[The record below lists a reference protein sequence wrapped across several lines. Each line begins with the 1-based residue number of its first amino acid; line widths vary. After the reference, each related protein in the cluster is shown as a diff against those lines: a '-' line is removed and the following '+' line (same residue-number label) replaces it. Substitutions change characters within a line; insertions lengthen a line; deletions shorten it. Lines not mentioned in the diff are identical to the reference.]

1 MYHKSRK
8 VFHVNLEANSKTVFG
23 KIEASVL
30 VIKAHV
36 EIKFLTPK
44 ESHVVIVY
52 FRFITRR
59 LMATQSMTNS
69 MGVS

>member
-1 MYHKSRK
+1 MYHKSIK
-8 VFHVNLEANSKTVFG
+8 VFHVNLEANYKTVSG

-36 EIKFLTPK
+36 EIKCLTPK
-44 ESHVVIVY
+44 ESHVVIVC

-59 LMATQSMTNS
+59 LMTTQSMTNS